1 MWRRDNSTKSSR
13 YGTLGSMRE
22 TPTTTNTC
30 KAQLKS
36 IYAKTGCRS
45 HVDLAKTLIMTALG
59 ERPAVVD

>member
-1 MWRRDNSTKSSR
+1 MSLREAAT
-13 YGTLGSMRE
+13 GLGRSI
-22 TPTTTNTC
+22 NTC